1 MGNSY
6 ICMLEYSFEERERY
20 VSYIALINEDPMKE
34 LNTLGFLESWN
45 IRYSMSLYDGL
56 TLVDFYDFL
65 SGVVRSG
72 NVAELNRQFL
82 TINPILGEY
91 VVDRDT
97 GKVFVGNLFYNEI
110 VPGTY
115 YEELREY
122 VFTIGGKD
130 FTLIVNLDNGSISYD
145 HSTTNQF
152 PIMERRQMTTCDDD
166 NYDRRWLRENAGKP
180 IMVEENRIFDSVIKK
195 ILGTRI

>member
-1 MGNSY
+1 
-6 ICMLEYSFEERERY
+6 MLEYSFEERERY
-20 VSYIALINEDPMKE
+20 KSYIALINEDPVKE

-45 IRYSMSLYDGL
+45 IRFSTSPYDGL
-56 TLVDFYDFL
+56 TLVDFYYFL

-110 VPGTY
+110 IPGTY
-115 YEELREY
+115 YEELKEY

-130 FTLIVNLDNGSISYD
+130 FTVTVNLDNGSIYYD
-145 HSTTNQF
+145 HSTMNQF
-152 PIMERRQMTTCDDD
+152 PILERRQMTTCDDD

-180 IMVEENRIFDSVIKK
+180 IIVEENKIFDSVIKK

>member
-1 MGNSY
+1 
-6 ICMLEYSFEERERY
+6 MLEYSFEERERY

-45 IRYSMSLYDGL
+45 IKYSMSLYDGL

-91 VVDRDT
+91 VVDRDI

-122 VFTIGGKD
+122 VFTIGGKE
-130 FTLIVNLDNGSISYD
+130 FTVIVNLDDDSISYN
-145 HSTTNQF
+145 HSTRDQL
-152 PIMERRQMTTCDDD
+152 PILERRQMTACDND
-166 NYDRRWLRENAGKP
+166 NYDRRWLRENASRP
-180 IMVEENRIFDSVIKK
+180 IIVEENRIFDSVIKK

>member
-1 MGNSY
+1 
-6 ICMLEYSFEERERY
+6 MLEYSFEERERY

-110 VPGTY
+110 IPGTY

-130 FTLIVNLDNGSISYD
+130 FTVTVNLDNGSIYYD

-152 PIMERRQMTTCDDD
+152 PILERRQMTTCDND
-166 NYDRRWLRENAGKP
+166 NYDRRWLKENAGKP
-180 IMVEENRIFDSVIKK
+180 IIVEENKIFDSVIEK